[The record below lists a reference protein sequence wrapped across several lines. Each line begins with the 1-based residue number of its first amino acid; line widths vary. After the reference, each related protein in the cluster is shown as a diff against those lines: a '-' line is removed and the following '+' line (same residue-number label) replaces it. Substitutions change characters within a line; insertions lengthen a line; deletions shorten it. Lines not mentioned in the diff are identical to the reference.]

1 MLYETYKHTNTRA
14 QHVDP
19 TERRLANE
27 SISYIHMSAHRAVCC
42 RHFEALA
49 HQSVFISIG
58 KAYAERNSKPEKI

>member
-19 TERRLANE
+19 RDVWPVSLFHTFTW
-27 SISYIHMSAHRAVCC
+27 AHIVPFC

-58 KAYAERNSKPEKI
+58 KADAERTQHSETRN